1 MHKCTNAQT
10 HKCTDA
16 QMHRCTMYRN
26 FFIKMKN
33 NVHSVLC
40 ALCFIQHL
48 FHCTMTIDSS
58 WLAGMKC
65 DAPDAFTTHA
75 PFAPQCVFIDG
86 QIRLMCPTS
95 VAQTLTWDQYVS
107 NQFERPVE
115 KYLRVGVR
123 GVVLAFDDYAHV
135 PAAKSMTQIKRRRN
149 IPVLEFSDRSQ
160 LPPTV
165 PVGEKWAACISNR
178 AFKTMVIKM
187 AIDQLVQR
195 IPKLLGEGQSFI
207 VDYQGSPVRYTRDG
221 LTVLDGFEGL
231 GEADVK
237 FPRYTSMFPFLQVW
251 TVKPM
256 PPAALHWGADLL
268 SFVSSVPRPGR
279 VWLVWCRTG

>member
-1 MHKCTNAQT
+1 MKQTNAAMANVL
-10 HKCTDA
+10 DVSV
-16 QMHRCTMYRN
+16 
-26 FFIKMKN
+26 KMET
-33 NVHSVLC
+33 NVHGVLC
-40 ALCFIQHL
+40 FHSCNNHL
-48 FHCTMTIDSS
+48 LHCTMTIDSS

-75 PFAPQCVFIDG
+75 PFAPQGVFIDG

-115 KYLRVGVR
+115 KYLRLGVR

-149 IPVLEFSDRSQ
+149 IPVVEFSDRSQ

-165 PVGEKWAACISNR
+165 PVGEQWGACISNR
-178 AFKTMVIKM
+178 TFKTMVIKM

-207 VDYQGSPVRYTRDG
+207 VDYQGSPVMYTRDG
-221 LTVLDGFEGL
+221 MTVLDGFEGL

-237 FPRYTSMFPFLQVW
+237 FPRYTIMFPFLQVCVFPRH
-251 TVKPM
+251 TLQVCGFPRHASNRLHLTPM
-256 PPAALHWGADLL
+256 PPTDPHSLWSL
-268 SFVSSVPRPGR
+268 
-279 VWLVWCRTG
+279 

>member
-65 DAPDAFTTHA
+65 NAPDAFTTHA
-75 PFAPQCVFIDG
+75 PFAPQGVFIDG

-107 NQFERPVE
+107 NQFE
-115 KYLRVGVR
+115 
-123 GVVLAFDDYAHV
+123 
-135 PAAKSMTQIKRRRN
+135 
-149 IPVLEFSDRSQ
+149 
-160 LPPTV
+160 
-165 PVGEKWAACISNR
+165 
-178 AFKTMVIKM
+178 
-187 AIDQLVQR
+187 
-195 IPKLLGEGQSFI
+195 
-207 VDYQGSPVRYTRDG
+207 
-221 LTVLDGFEGL
+221 
-231 GEADVK
+231 
-237 FPRYTSMFPFLQVW
+237 
-251 TVKPM
+251 
-256 PPAALHWGADLL
+256 
-268 SFVSSVPRPGR
+268 
-279 VWLVWCRTG
+279 